1 MYSSLLL
8 SCKTATMLIEK
19 KETQP
24 LSLSD
29 NMKLFLHKRVCKACN
44 AYEKQSAA
52 IDHVLK
58 NLFSENSES
67 KQNTQTDSE
76 LESLKS
82 RIKENLK
89 K

>member
-19 KETQP
+19 KETHP

-29 NMKLFLHKRVCKACN
+29 SMKLFLHKRVCKACN
-44 AYEKQSAA
+44 TYEKQSAA

-58 NLFSENSES
+58 NLFSEKSDN
-67 KQNTQTDSE
+67 KHNTQTDNE

-82 RIKENLK
+82 RIKENLQK
-89 K
+89 